1 MGFKVKLMEILKGDL
16 TEEELK
22 LLPSGFQTI
31 GKAIIVKLNAELLN
45 KKKLIGKKYLEMLP
59 NIKSIYLNKGIV
71 KGQFRTPD
79 NIELLLGEDNSIVE
93 HREHGVIYKFD
104 FTKIMFS
111 QGNLSERKFLATLV
125 NKEETI
131 VDMFA
136 GIGYF
141 SLPIAKHSQA
151 ERIYSIELNPLSYK
165 YLVENIELNHFE
177 DIIIPILGDCKEEV
191 LKLSKS
197 GIKADRVIM
206 GVFPAPKDYIKEAL
220 TLAKDEGTVY
230 HYEGVVDKEGFMTLF
245 IEFKDIAEREGFNCS
260 LSGKRFVKSYG
271 PKLYH
276 TVLDIIVTKK
286 NLRINC

>member
-1 MGFKVKLMEILKGDL
+1 MGFKVKLMEFLKGDL
-16 TEEELK
+16 TEDELK

-45 KKKLIGKKYLEMLP
+45 KKELIGKKYLEMLP

-191 LKLSKS
+191 LNLSKS

-220 TLAKDEGTVY
+220 TLSKDEGTVF
-230 HYEGVVDKEGFMTLF
+230 HYEGVVDKEEFMTLF
-245 IEFKDIAEREGFNCS
+245 TEFKDIAESEGFNCS
-260 LSGKRFVKSYG
+260 LSDKRFVKSYG

-286 NLRINC
+286 Y